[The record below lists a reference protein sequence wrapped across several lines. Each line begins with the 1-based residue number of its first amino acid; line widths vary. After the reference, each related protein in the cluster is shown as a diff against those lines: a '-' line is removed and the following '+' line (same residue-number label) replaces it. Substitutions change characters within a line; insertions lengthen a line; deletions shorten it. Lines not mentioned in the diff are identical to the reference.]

1 MGAMSTLW
9 LARHAPVLGGEG
21 LCYGASDLP
30 ADAVASRAAAEA
42 LAAQLPTGLAAY
54 ASPLL
59 RCQQLA
65 QGLRALRPDLRI
77 QDDARLREMDFGA
90 WEGLRWTDIPRAEFD
105 HWLVDFAD
113 APPAGNGETVRALM
127 ARVGQ
132 AWADWQASGRD
143 ALWVTHAGVIRA
155 ALLLS
160 RGVRL
165 PPGSADW
172 PRDALPFGGL
182 LVLRAP

>member
-1 MGAMSTLW
+1 MSTLW

-105 HWLVDFAD
+105 HWLADFAD

-127 ARVGQ
+127 ARVAQ
-132 AWADWQASGRD
+132 AWADWQTSGRD
-143 ALWVTHAGVIRA
+143 ALWVTHAGVMRA

-160 RGVRL
+160 RGVQL
-165 PPGSADW
+165 PPGGADW
-172 PRDALPFGGL
+172 PRDELPFGGL

>member
-1 MGAMSTLW
+1 MSALW
-9 LARHAPVLGGEG
+9 LARHAPVLAGEG
-21 LCYGASDLP
+21 LCYGASNL
-30 ADAVASRAAAEA
+30 AAAAAASQAAAEA
-42 LAAQLPTGLAAY
+42 LAARLPPGLAAY
-54 ASPLL
+54 SSPLR
-59 RCQQLA
+59 RCRQLA
-65 QGLRALRPDLRI
+65 DRLQALRPDLRI

-90 WEGLRWTDIPRAEFD
+90 WEGRRWADIPRAEFD

-155 ALLLS
+155 ALLRS

>member
-1 MGAMSTLW
+1 MSTLW

-105 HWLVDFAD
+105 HWLADFAD

-127 ARVGQ
+127 ARVAQ
-132 AWADWQASGRD
+132 AWADWQTSGRD
-143 ALWVTHAGVIRA
+143 ALWVTHAGVMRA

-160 RGVRL
+160 RGVQL
-165 PPGSADW
+165 PPGGADW
-172 PRDALPFGGL
+172 PRDELPFGSL
-182 LVLRAP
+182 LVLHAP